1 MQVFTDLVVDKLI
14 SFTMAKLMMYTP
26 ILHRNNSYKSCL
38 SALRNPMQ
46 DPRL

>member
-1 MQVFTDLVVDKLI
+1 MQVFTDLVVDKLF

-26 ILHRNNSYKSCL
+26 ILHRNKSYKSCL
-38 SALRNPMQ
+38 SALSNPMK